1 MNNLFTFSDLCAGI
15 GGFRLGLESIGGECV
30 YSAEFNDDCEK
41 TYFANY
47 GHSFDFKDVTKID
60 AQTFPYV
67 DVFCAGFPCQPF
79 SIAGNRKGFNDSRGE
94 IFFKLAELIQISQP
108 KVVFLENV
116 VNLVKIEKGRVMRDI
131 LSILDEIG
139 YNVSFGILD
148 SSDFGVAQ
156 ARKRVYII
164 GKRKDLG
171 STPFLFTRKT
181 SAKIGFKTIIEK
193 GDFSIPISD
202 KWQTY
207 IDLYTG
213 KIKEEEIDFEVPKTR
228 KRLERADNQ
237 ADLFDC
243 VLQIRSSGIRAL
255 SIDKPLPTFAVSVS
269 GGGAMIPV
277 YTGERRHL
285 NLIEMRR
292 LMGFPDDFKFP
303 VSRTNAIKQ
312 LANAVCPPVIESI
325 GNDILKQVEF
335 NSVLEVRAIG

>member
-1 MNNLFTFSDLCAGI
+1 MSHSFTFSDLCAGI
-15 GGFRLGLESIGGECV
+15 GGFRLGLEAIGGDCV

-41 TYFANY
+41 TYSANY
-47 GHSFDFKDVTKID
+47 GDKFDFKDVTKID
-60 AQTFPYV
+60 ATSFPYV

-79 SIAGNRKGFNDSRGE
+79 SIAGNQKAFSDPRGE
-94 IFFKLAELIQISQP
+94 IFFKLAELIQVSQP
-108 KVVFLENV
+108 KVIFLENV
-116 VNLVKIEKGRVMRDI
+116 TNLVKVEKGRVMRDI
-131 LSILDEIG
+131 LSILNEIG
-139 YNVSFGILD
+139 YNVSYDILD

-171 STPFLFTRKT
+171 NEPFLFTRKT
-181 SAKIGFKTIIEK
+181 KGKVSFKTIIEK
-193 GDFSIPISD
+193 GDNSIPISD
-202 KWQTY
+202 KWQQY

-213 KIKEEEIDFEVPKTR
+213 VIDEKQLGFEVPKTR
-228 KRLERADNQ
+228 KKLERADIQ

-255 SIDKPLPTFAVSVS
+255 SIDKPLPTFAVSIS

-285 NLIEMRR
+285 SLVEMKR
-292 LMGFPDDFKFP
+292 LMGFPDDFDFP

-325 GNDILKQVEF
+325 GKDILKQIAIYPL
-335 NSVLEVRAIG
+335 LEIRAFG